1 MRNIGVFVLAG
12 AFATVLSSPSPSAAF
27 GLRLG
32 PLHLGLPFFGGHHFS
47 HHRHR
52 AIHAASHKGAIYDKA
67 AYENPAV
74 KPAGKPAINPVLGRS
89 AAPAQAGS
97 SAALLYP
104 GLALPGLYD
113 AIFWPQRAAAWPF
126 GYDAILRGA
135 FAHSPAEMN
144 AQACQPG
151 TAANTAVGRIR
162 AETKP
167 TPEQMPLL
175 QKLAEALGTASGY
188 LAQSCPQA
196 IPREPAARLQLMQT
210 QIQMLSMALDL
221 IRPPLQQFEESLDA
235 GQRAAFVALH
245 SRETSATASCR
256 TPPGAIDEPI
266 VQIDQGVELEANQ
279 RDALA
284 EVKQAFVSA
293 ASDLDAHCPKSAP
306 ALPLARLEA
315 IEARL
320 DSSWRALLAMQVAV
334 AGFEAQLSDQQRS
347 RLAAITVTA
356 AQ

>member
-12 AFATVLSSPSPSAAF
+12 AFAAVLSSPTPSAAF

-32 PLHLGLPFFGGHHFS
+32 PFHIGLPFGGPHFS
-47 HHRHR
+47 HHRHG
-52 AIHAASHKGAIYDKA
+52 AIHAARHRGAVYDKA
-67 AYENPAV
+67 NYESAATKPASKPGINPAF
-74 KPAGKPAINPVLGRS
+74 GRS
-89 AAPAQAGS
+89 AAAAQAGN

-113 AIFWPQRAAAWPF
+113 AIFWPERGAAWPF

-135 FAHSPAEMN
+135 FAHSPSDTN

-151 TAANTAVGRIR
+151 TAANTVIGRIQT
-162 AETKP
+162 ETKP
-167 TPEQMPLL
+167 TAEQMPLL

-196 IPREPAARLQLMQT
+196 TPQEPAARLQLMQT
-210 QIQMLSMALDL
+210 QIQILTMALDL

-235 GQRAAFVALH
+235 SQRAVFVALH
-245 SRETSATASCR
+245 SSEAPTAASCS
-256 TPPGAIDEPI
+256 TAPAAIDQPI
-266 VQIDQGVELEANQ
+266 AQIDQGVALQPDQ

-284 EVKQAFVSA
+284 EVKQAFISA

-320 DSSWRALLAMQVAV
+320 DSSWRALLAMQVAL

-347 RLAAITVTA
+347 RLDAITVTA
-356 AQ
+356 AE

>member
-1 MRNIGVFVLAG
+1 MRNIGAYVLAG
-12 AFATVLSSPSPSAAF
+12 AFAAVLSSPTPSAAF

-32 PLHLGLPFFGGHHFS
+32 PLHIGVPFFGGLP
-47 HHRHR
+47 HHRHG
-52 AIHAASHKGAIYDKA
+52 ASHAAPQKGAGIYDNA
-67 AYENPAV
+67 IYE
-74 KPAGKPAINPVLGRS
+74 KPATGRSTGRS
-89 AAPAQAGS
+89 AEPARGS
-97 SAALLYP
+97 TNSAALLYP
-104 GLALPGLYD
+104 NLALSGLYD
-113 AIFWPQRAAAWPF
+113 AIFWPEHAAAWPF

-135 FAHSPAEMN
+135 FAHAPADTI

-151 TAANTAVGRIR
+151 NAANMAVARIR
-162 AETKP
+162 AEVRP
-167 TPEQMPLL
+167 NAAQMPLF

-188 LAQSCPQA
+188 LTQSCPQA
-196 IPREPAARLQLMQT
+196 IPQQPVARLQLMQT

-235 GQRAAFVALH
+235 NQRAPFVALR
-245 SRETSATASCR
+245 SPDAPAAASCKT
-256 TPPGAIDEPI
+256 TPAAIDGPI
-266 VQIDQGVELEANQ
+266 AQIDQGVDLGAGQ

-284 EVKQAFVSA
+284 EVKQALVSA

-320 DSSWRALLAMQVAV
+320 DSSWRALLAMQVAL
-334 AGFEAQLSDQQRS
+334 AGFENRLSDQQRS
-347 RLAAITVTA
+347 RLDAITVTA

>member
-1 MRNIGVFVLAG
+1 MRNIGVLVLAG
-12 AFATVLSSPSPSAAF
+12 AFAAVLSSPSPSAAF

-32 PLHLGLPFFGGHHFS
+32 PLHIGLPFFGRHHFS
-47 HHRHR
+47 HHRHS
-52 AIHAASHKGAIYDKA
+52 AMHAASHKDAVYDRA
-67 AYENPAV
+67 AYE
-74 KPAGKPAINPVLGRS
+74 GPAIDRSTGRS
-89 AAPAQAGS
+89 AAPTHGGN

-113 AIFWPQRAAAWPF
+113 EIFWPERAAAWPF
-126 GYDAILRGA
+126 GYDEILRSA
-135 FAHSPAEMN
+135 FAHSPSEMN

-151 TAANTAVGRIR
+151 TAANTVVARIR

-167 TPEQMPLL
+167 AAEQMPLL

-196 IPREPAARLQLMQT
+196 MPQEPAARLQLMQT
-210 QIQMLSMALDL
+210 QIQILSMALDL
-221 IRPPLQQFEESLDA
+221 IRPPLQQFEDSLDA
-235 GQRAAFVALH
+235 TQRAAFVALR
-245 SRETSATASCR
+245 SSEAPSAASCKTAS
-256 TPPGAIDEPI
+256 TAIDQPI
-266 VQIDQGVELEANQ
+266 AQIDQAVALQPDQ

-284 EVKQAFVSA
+284 ELKQAFISA

-320 DSSWRALLAMQVAV
+320 DSSWRALLAMQVAL
-334 AGFEAQLSDQQRS
+334 AGFEGHLSDQQRS
-347 RLAAITVTA
+347 RLGAITVTA